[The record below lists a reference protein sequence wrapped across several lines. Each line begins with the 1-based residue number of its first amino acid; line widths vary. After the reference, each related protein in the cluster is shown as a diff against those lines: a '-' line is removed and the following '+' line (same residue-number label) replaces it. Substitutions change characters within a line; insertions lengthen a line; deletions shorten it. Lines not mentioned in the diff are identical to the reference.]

1 MFIRIQQQP
10 KNKTSFHVFFRQ
22 PIADCVCCVVCPVK
36 FKLNWIKKKHVG
48 FHLLDYL
55 FVYPEKEEVKK
66 SGCCC
71 VYTLLHFCSCLGD
84 THTRNNLYTHTLEN
98 LPYPQVRLCLLFF
111 DPPKLKNIF
120 GHLFFPSLHFFKIK
134 GGGQKKKNGCPPKC
148 L

>member
-1 MFIRIQQQP
+1 MCFLDNRLWI
-10 KNKTSFHVFFRQ
+10 V
-22 PIADCVCCVVCPVK
+22 CVVCPVK
-36 FKLNWIKKKHVG
+36 FKLNWIKNTLG
-48 FHLLDYL
+48 SIYWIICLC
-55 FVYPEKEEVKK
+55 VYPEKKEEVKK

-120 GHLFFPSLHFFKIK
+120 GHLFFPIPPFFQNK
-134 GGGQKKKNGCPPKC
+134 GGGGNKKNKMAAPQNVFKWVATVS